1 MYSERVERYAQYL
14 PSLKL
19 LKDEKT
25 ADAVCGVWED
35 MLKQS
40 PWKSIEEARFK
51 EGYDD
56 VSLVSHGNSTV
67 ECALSLSRIIH
78 KYHGI
83 EFDEQRIITFG
94 LLHDVD
100 KVIEYEYNGERQLVK
115 SEIANKIQHG
125 VMSAILA
132 YQNGFDSD
140 MLHMILTH
148 TTESKMRPQIKE
160 AILFGYADLCDWDLV
175 CRYSAH

>member
-1 MYSERVERYAQYL
+1 MNGKRLKEYSEFL

-19 LKDEKT
+19 LSDEKV

-40 PWKSIEEARFK
+40 PWKSIEEAKFK
-51 EGYDD
+51 EGYDT
-56 VSLVSHGNSTV
+56 VSLVSHVNSTV
-67 ECALSLSRIIH
+67 ECALAVSRIIR

-100 KVIEYEYNGERQLVK
+100 KVVEYEFNEAGELVK
-115 SEIANKIQHG
+115 SELANKIQHG

-160 AILFGYADLCDWDLV
+160 AILFGYVDLCDWDLV
-175 CRYSAH
+175 CRYVER